1 MPCCCVSIPI
11 VAHSLAHLGSQAWEG
26 WTAEWNTWEPASNI
40 EPSLIT
46 DYEERQCEAEAEDEE
61 EDMPLSLRFL
71 ASQPPNAAE
80 PPTAAQP
87 LKAAETPAAAE
98 PTETAEPIETAGPS
112 LAETEAEGVE
122 VEQAQVVELSI
133 QKILAHFVFPG
144 AKKGSLQKVCVRVLY
159 SDGSRSDY
167 IPSEPLHGS
176 AILCRYLKSKN
187 GQKIKKY
194 AS

>member
-1 MPCCCVSIPI
+1 MGCWDHSLSCGAPLKSELVRFWQVPCCCVSIPI

-87 LKAAETPAAAE
+87 LKAADDA
-98 PTETAEPIETAGPS
+98 
-112 LAETEAEGVE
+112 
-122 VEQAQVVELSI
+122 
-133 QKILAHFVFPG
+133 
-144 AKKGSLQKVCVRVLY
+144 
-159 SDGSRSDY
+159 GSRRAD
-167 IPSEPLHGS
+167 GNCG
-176 AILCRYLKSKN
+176 ADRNRGTVACRD
-187 GQKIKKY
+187 GGRGG
-194 AS
+194 

>member
-1 MPCCCVSIPI
+1 MHTLRCGHPLCTLMHHSFVCD
-11 VAHSLAHLGSQAWEG
+11 SLASQAWVG
-26 WTAEWNTWEPASNI
+26 FTAEWNTWEPADNI
-40 EPSLIT
+40 EPSLIS
-46 DYEERQCEAEAEDEE
+46 DYEERQCDAEAEEDE
-61 EDMPLSLRFL
+61 EDMPLSLRL
-71 ASQPPNAAE
+71 LTSKPPKAVAEPPKAAE
-80 PPTAAQP
+80 PM
-87 LKAAETPAAAE
+87 ESAE
-98 PTETAEPIETAGPS
+98 PMETAGPL

-144 AKKGSLQKVCVRVLY
+144 AKVGSLQKVCVRVLY

-176 AILCRYLKSKN
+176 AILCKYLKSKN
-187 GQKIKKY
+187 GQKIQKY